1 MRRVRPSV
9 GGVCVGG
16 RILGVGRGVGWFVRV
31 QPFHHLQPG
40 WQSSSAS
47 PRFSCIFQDP
57 LHAPRKPYPV
67 PWCVRCSSI
76 TPGIFGSQ
84 SEALPTGVTAQHG
97 ATPIYL
103 FATAGMRELPADMQE
118 TIVTAVNVA
127 LAASPFLYDPSRI
140 EVMLGV
146 HEVST
151 DGVSFS
157 PGLRTPFP
165 PEQR

>member
-1 MRRVRPSV
+1 
-9 GGVCVGG
+9 
-16 RILGVGRGVGWFVRV
+16 
-31 QPFHHLQPG
+31 
-40 WQSSSAS
+40 
-47 PRFSCIFQDP
+47 
-57 LHAPRKPYPV
+57 
-67 PWCVRCSSI
+67 
-76 TPGIFGSQ
+76 
-84 SEALPTGVTAQHG
+84 
-97 ATPIYL
+97 
-103 FATAGMRELPADMQE
+103 MRELPADMQE